1 MHDLSSVL
9 ERLRVSRR
17 HFTYWIGAAAGIAL
31 LGGSHRIAF
40 AYRRVRSFLIRSVE
54 GTQRFDPETWQLKV
68 DGLVEKEKVLTYQEI
83 LDLPTMSQIK
93 DFRCV
98 EGWGLDNQ
106 KWEGFHLRIIFDR
119 LRPKTD
125 ARYVTFYA
133 MGGKYSDSLTIQEAL
148 EPETMLAYK
157 LNDKLLR
164 PAQGRPL
171 RLVVPRMYGYK
182 SVKWVERM
190 TLTEERHIGYW
201 ERRGYPVDASISG

>member
-1 MHDLSSVL
+1 MHDFSPVFDK
-9 ERLRVSRR
+9 LRVSRR
-17 HFTYWIGAAAGIAL
+17 KFTLWIGAVAGIAL
-31 LGGSHRIAF
+31 LGGLQRIAF
-40 AYRRVRSFLIRSVE
+40 AYRRVRFFLIRSVE

-68 DGLVEKEKVLTYQEI
+68 DGLVKNERVFTYQEI
-83 LDLPTMSQIK
+83 LDLPKISQVK
-93 DFRCV
+93 NFMCV

-106 KWEGFHLRIIFDR
+106 KWEGFHVRIIFDR
-119 LRPKTD
+119 LRPKAE

-133 MGGKYSDSLTIQEAL
+133 MGGKYSDSLTLQEAL

-157 LNDKLLR
+157 LNDKLLP

-182 SVKWVERM
+182 SVKWVERI
-190 TLTEERHIGYW
+190 TLTKERHIGYW